1 MAMYSKK
8 RTLSQRITLTNRK
21 IDLPRD
27 AVIDAIMLY
36 CKLTLKNNDGAN
48 AFSGKMR
55 DVLDALKEVR
65 VVSDGNNIHYSLS
78 GSDIAVI
85 NYYDNQGKAV
95 NVDADVSIDAGAT
108 KEFDFL
114 LILDA
119 GDILALTKDSLEL
132 SVDFEDAIDDSGNV
146 TVEDAEIKITIE
158 ENVFTVAEFANTYG
172 ANLELAAEPKI
183 YAREKKFS
191 ASNELV
197 EVMELPVGTLLRKAF
212 ITFRD
217 SNGEESDSLVEKY
230 GIIITTPDRRELYT
244 IDYNTA
250 KEYQKLMFLAD
261 PITGTVVL
269 DYGAEITNDVYGVRA
284 WKFNKG
290 DYQLALKANAEGT
303 LRYVSY
309 EFVVN
314 TKVMDAVDKAVIE
327 AS

>member
-1 MAMYSKK
+1 MRVYSKK
-8 RTLSQRITLTNRK
+8 RTLSQKITLTNRK

-27 AVIDAIMLY
+27 AVIDAILLY
-36 CKLTLKNNDGAN
+36 CKLSLKNDGAN

-55 DVLDALKEVR
+55 DVLDALKEIR
-65 VVSDGNNIHYSLS
+65 VVSDGNNIHYSLK
-78 GSDIAVI
+78 GSDIAMI

-95 NVDADVSIDAGAT
+95 DVDADVSIDAGAT

-114 LILDA
+114 LVLDA

-132 SVDFEDAIDDSGNV
+132 SVDFEEAIDDAGNV
-146 TVEDAEIKITIE
+146 TVENAEIKITIE
-158 ENVFTVAEFANTYG
+158 ENVYTVAEFASTYG
-172 ANLELAAEPKI
+172 ANLEFAAEPKI

-217 SNGEESDSLVEKY
+217 SNGDVSDTIVDKY

-244 IDYNTA
+244 VDYNTA
-250 KEYQKLMFLAD
+250 KEYQKLMYLAD
-261 PITGTVVL
+261 PKAGTVVL

-290 DYQLALKANAEGT
+290 DYQLGVRANAEGT
-303 LRYVSY
+303 LRYISY

-314 TKVMDAVDKAVIE
+314 TKVMDQVDRAMIE
-327 AS
+327 AT

>member
-1 MAMYSKK
+1 MYSKK
-8 RTLSQRITLTNRK
+8 RTLSQKLNLTNRK

-27 AVIDAIMLY
+27 AVIDVILLY
-36 CKLTLKNNDGAN
+36 CKLSLKNDGTN

-65 VVSDGNNIHYSLS
+65 VVSDGNNIHYSLK

-85 NYYDNQGKAV
+85 NYYDNQGKGV
-95 NVDADVSIDAGAT
+95 DVDADVSIDAGAT

-114 LILDA
+114 LMLDA

-132 SVDFEDAIDDSGNV
+132 SVDFEDAIDDAGNV
-146 TVEDAEIKITIE
+146 TVENAEIKITIE
-158 ENVFTVAEFANTYG
+158 ENVYTVAEFASTYG
-172 ANLELAAEPKI
+172 ANLEFAAEPKI

-191 ASNELV
+191 LSNELV

-217 SNGEESDSLVEKY
+217 ANGAVSDSLVEKY

-244 IDYNTA
+244 VDYKTA
-250 KEYQKLMFLAD
+250 REYQKLMYLAD
-261 PITGTVVL
+261 PVTGTVVL

-290 DYQLALKANAEGT
+290 DYQLGVKANAEGT
-303 LRYVSY
+303 LRYISY

-314 TKVMDAVDKAVIE
+314 TKVMDQVDRAMIE
-327 AS
+327 AT

>member
-1 MAMYSKK
+1 MYSKK
-8 RTLSQRITLTNRK
+8 RTLSQKITLTNRK

-27 AVIDAIMLY
+27 AVIDAILLY
-36 CKLTLKNNDGAN
+36 CKLTLKNNGAN
-48 AFSGKMR
+48 AFSGTMR

-95 NVDADVSIDAGAT
+95 NPDGSVSIGAGAT
-108 KEFDFL
+108 NEFKFL

-132 SVDFEDAIDDSGNV
+132 SVEFQDAIDDAGNV
-146 TVEDAEIKITIE
+146 TVESAEIVITLE
-158 ENVFTVAEFANTYG
+158 ENIYTVAEFANTYG
-172 ANLELAAEPKI
+172 ANLELVAEPKV

-197 EVMELPVGTLLRKAF
+197 EVMELPIGTLLRKAF

-230 GIIITTPDRRELYT
+230 GIIITTPDRRELYA

-250 KEYQKLMFLAD
+250 KEYQKLMFLVD
-261 PITGTVVL
+261 PITGAVVL

-290 DYQLALKANAEGT
+290 DYQLAVKASAEGT

-314 TKVMDAVDKAVIE
+314 TKVMDQVDKVMVE
-327 AS
+327 AT